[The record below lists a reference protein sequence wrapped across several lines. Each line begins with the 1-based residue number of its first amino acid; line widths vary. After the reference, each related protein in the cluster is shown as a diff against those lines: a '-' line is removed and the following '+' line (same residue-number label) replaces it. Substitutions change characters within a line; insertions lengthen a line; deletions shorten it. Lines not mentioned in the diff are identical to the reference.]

1 MLIENTGIDNLT
13 QASIYSRMSD
23 SPVDDKRLRAK
34 LIVQQDKRN
43 AVLNNWRGK
52 KRRTLDQP

>member
-23 SPVDDKRLRAK
+23 SPVDDKRLRETNSTA
-34 LIVQQDKRN
+34 
-43 AVLNNWRGK
+43 G
-52 KRRTLDQP
+52 